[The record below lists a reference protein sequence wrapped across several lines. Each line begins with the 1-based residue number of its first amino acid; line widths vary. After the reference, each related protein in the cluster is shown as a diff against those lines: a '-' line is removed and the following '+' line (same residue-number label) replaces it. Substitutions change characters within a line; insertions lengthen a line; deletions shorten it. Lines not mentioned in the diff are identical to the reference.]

1 MSWTAERS
9 GKDVNVSGPVGDTLS
24 ISVTSTDTSFVWN
37 TGWTWLGQV
46 RQSPSTAVV
55 STFTFTDTSTATA
68 LNLVAKV
75 ADTSA
80 WTSADAM
87 VYAIQGTKSSETYT
101 FLSGKV
107 VPTDDIAHA

>member
-1 MSWTAERS
+1 MSWTAVRN
-9 GKDVNVSGPVGDTLS
+9 GKEVDVSGPVGDTLS
-24 ISVTSTDTSFVWN
+24 ISVTSSDTSFTW

-46 RQSPSTAVV
+46 RQSASSAVV
-55 STFTFTDTSTATA
+55 STFTFTDTSTSTA

-107 VPTDDIAHA
+107 IPTDDIAHA

>member
-1 MSWTAERS
+1 MSWTAVRN
-9 GKDVNVSGPVGDTLS
+9 GKDVDVSGPVGDTLS
-24 ISVTSTDTSFVWN
+24 ISVTSSDTSFVWN

-46 RQSPSTAVV
+46 RQAASSAVV
-55 STFTFTDTSTATA
+55 STFTFTDSSTATA

-80 WTSADAM
+80 WTSGDAM
-87 VYAIQGTKSSETYT
+87 VYALQGTKSGESYT
-101 FLSGKV
+101 FVQGKV